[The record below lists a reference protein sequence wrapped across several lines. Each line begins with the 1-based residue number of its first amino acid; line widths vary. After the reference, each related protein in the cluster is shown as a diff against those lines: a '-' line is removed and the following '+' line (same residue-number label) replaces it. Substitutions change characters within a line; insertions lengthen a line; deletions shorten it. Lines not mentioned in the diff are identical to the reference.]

1 MKLHLPLSLFKA
13 VLSIMMS
20 MSVTVSA
27 ASQPA
32 SHTMAPT
39 DMEEYVNGS
48 VSFTS
53 SNRCSGEL
61 EDYYEISFTGIEG
74 TAVRA
79 GIINLSRNGY
89 ITFSGNRGTCI
100 IQDQSSGAIYL
111 DANKELS
118 FKENSSGRAIYSA
131 GRTSIC
137 DNGEVELIGNRISG
151 ARAKGGAIYVE
162 PGIYLNRNSS
172 LTFSD
177 NRAYSAEGNASDE
190 NASASGG
197 AIFAAGSELVEI
209 SANDEVSF
217 SNNAASCSNFFN
229 AYSYGGAICADSIS
243 ITGNVEVSYIKNSAS
258 SGALSMD
265 VDAPGSYSYGGAI
278 YVREAGILSLSSNQ
292 KVVFSGNRAYSSA
305 SYQDLRGQHARASY
319 SYGGAIYGESLSEIS
334 IVGNGSVV
342 FEKNAEILSST
353 GQYRLRGIYTLG
365 NLNLSAPENGEIRFN
380 ESLYVNGNLLL
391 NYENNS
397 TGDVI
402 FSGRNT
408 EAHLNEILSDVR
420 VGRTA
425 TEEEIQRSRT
435 SEIDSMTQLY
445 GGRLCVEDG
454 AVYQGKGIT
463 VHAASNAA
471 VRVKDAVLKH
481 TGNLTLNERTSL
493 ELAGDNEISGNVNLL
508 SGSTLIFSGRETKGI
523 SILTDNLTIG
533 QDVSIALDSENS
545 WTGENQIL
553 MWVRGNLACPDDVES
568 ESW

>member
-1 MKLHLPLSLFKA
+1 MSVFIIPFLRVMKLHLPLSLFKA

-20 MSVTVSA
+20 MSVTEIA
-27 ASQPA
+27 AYQPT
-32 SHTMAPT
+32 SHTAAT
-39 DMEEYVNGS
+39 DTEEFVNGS

-177 NRAYSAEGNASDE
+177 NRASSAEGNASSE
-190 NASASGG
+190 NVSASGG
-197 AIFAAGSELVEI
+197 ALFAAGSELVEI

-243 ITGNVEVSYIKNSAS
+243 ITGNSEVSYTKN
-258 SGALSMD
+258 GAFADARSMD
-265 VDAPGSYSYGGAI
+265 IDAPGSYAYGGAI
-278 YVREAGILSLSSNQ
+278 YVRESGLLSLTSNDV
-292 KVVFSGNRAYSSA
+292 VVFSANSAKAAAY
-305 SYQDLRGQHARASY
+305 YVDLRGQHSRTAYA
-319 SYGGAIYGESLSEIS
+319 YGGAIYACGNLSIQ
-334 IVGNGSVV
+334 NNDSVL
-342 FEKNAEILSST
+342 FEKNAEIRYGS
-353 GQYRLRGIYTLG
+353 YRLRSIYAG
-365 NLNLSAPENGEIRFN
+365 GS
-380 ESLYVNGNLLL
+380 
-391 NYENNS
+391 
-397 TGDVI
+397 GDVI
-402 FSGRNT
+402 SLSAAVGKSIEFRDSVYIASGSTVNLNADYGDTKQQGDILFTGAYTANHLEEVKGSAGT
-408 EAHLNEILSDVR
+408 ESEILNS
-420 VGRTA
+420 
-425 TEEEIQRSRT
+425 QT
-435 SEIDSMTQLY
+435 SEVYTMTNLY
-445 GGRLCVEDG
+445 GGRLRVEDG
-454 AVYQGKGIT
+454 AVYKGRGIS
-463 VHAASNAA
+463 VHEGAQALVYMRNAA
-471 VRVKDAVLKH
+471 MQH
-481 TGNLTLNERTSL
+481 TGYSMRFARGTGLTLQGRNS
-493 ELAGDNEISGNVNLL
+493 ASGNLVMGD
-508 SGSTLIFSGRETKGI
+508 GSVFTLI
-523 SILTDNLTIG
+523 
-533 QDVSIALDSENS
+533 
-545 WTGENQIL
+545 
-553 MWVRGNLACPDDVES
+553 
-568 ESW
+568 